1 MRLKTEVIMKV
12 NGKTIVVT
20 GGAGGVGRQLVLQ
33 LLAKG
38 ATVAAVDIS
47 KERLEETA
55 KLAGSDKLS
64 LHVADLSKLEAVQ
77 NLHEEIIA
85 KHNHIDGLINN
96 AGIIQ
101 PFIKIQNL
109 DYKKVNQVMNV
120 NFFGTLYMVKAFL
133 PDLLKQPEGHILN
146 VSSMGGFFPVPGQA
160 IYGASKAAVKLLTE
174 GLFAEL
180 METNVHVT
188 LALPGAMETDIAK
201 NSNVDMGST
210 SGNEEQPKMK
220 MLSAADAAKIIISS
234 MEKNKFI
241 VYVGKDSKM
250 LNLIYKLNPK
260 AAPKIMYKALKDR
273 LQ

>member
-1 MRLKTEVIMKV
+1 MKV

-47 KERLEETA
+47 KERLDDLA
-55 KLAGSDKLS
+55 KAAATDKLS
-64 LHVADLSKLEAVQ
+64 VHVTDLSKLEAVETLYQ
-77 NLHEEIIA
+77 EVMV
-85 KHNHIDGLINN
+85 KHGHVDGLINN

-101 PFIKIQNL
+101 PFVKVKDL

-120 NFFGTLYMVKAFL
+120 NFFGTLYMCKTFL
-133 PDLLKQPEGHILN
+133 PELIKRPEGHILN

-174 GLFAEL
+174 GLYAEL
-180 METNVHVT
+180 MNTNVHVT

-201 NSNVDMGST
+201 NSNVDMGGS
-210 SGNEEQPKMK
+210 SDQKDQPKMK
-220 MLSAADAAKIIISS
+220 MLSAPDAATIIINS
-234 MEKNKFI
+234 MEKNRFI

-250 LNLIYKLNPK
+250 LNFIYKLNPK
-260 AAPKIMYKALKDR
+260 SAPKIMYKALKDR
-273 LQ
+273 LEP